1 MDKITHSSK
10 NITPFG
16 GLNFIYQAMNR
27 MGLDKFINEQL
38 GFRSVLAQYSYSDI
52 VYSLFGNAL
61 TQGSFVADLEVLK
74 EKYSKQVFNKIPSP
88 DTVEYVCQELKT
100 SNIIKYNAFVCVC
113 GFNLSLNAFFFFFFF
128 YIQIKMEVLFR
139 ATYIYLC

>member
-10 NITPFG
+10 NITPYG

-27 MGLDKFINEQL
+27 IGLAKFLDEQI
-38 GFRSVLAQYSYSDI
+38 GFRSVFAKYTYADV

-61 TQGSFVADLEVLK
+61 TQGSFIADLEVLK
-74 EKYSKQVFNKIPSP
+74 GKYSKQVFNKIPSP

-100 SNIIKYNAFVCVC
+100 PNIIVQTDNDVLHELNYN
-113 GFNLSLNAFFFFFFF
+113 NA
-128 YIQIKMEVLFR
+128 MNETLV
-139 ATYIYLC
+139 A